1 MTVLRSTAE
10 FDRWVAFVGA
20 MPLPIE
26 VEAKRHKPTRSS
38 EANRYL
44 RAVETDIGQHVG
56 YTMDECHEWL
66 LGSYFGWKD
75 RKVPRTPRNPDGIV
89 SVPVRTTTTNE
100 EGKRQV
106 LNKAEF
112 AKFAQHVERVAAQA
126 GVFVNE
132 RWENA
137 NQ

>member
-1 MTVLRSTAE
+1 MPTVLRTQPE
-10 FDRWVAFVGA
+10 VERYCAFLRGQR
-20 MPLPIE
+20 LPIE
-26 VEAKRHKPTRSS
+26 AEAKPHRATRSS
-38 EANRYL
+38 KQNRYL
-44 RAVETDIGQHVG
+44 RAVEKDIGQHVG

-75 RKVPRTPRNPDGIV
+75 RKVPRTPRNPEGIV

-100 EGKRQV
+100 EGKRSV

-112 AKFAQHVERVAAQA
+112 AAFAKHVERIAAQA

-132 RWENA
+132 RW
-137 NQ
+137 QG